1 MMELIQFFVLVLN
14 DLKYNLIKNII
25 YGNDIEKIE

>member
-1 MMELIQFFVLVLN
+1 MELIQFFVLVLN

-25 YGNDIEKIE
+25 YGNDIEKI

>member
-1 MMELIQFFVLVLN
+1 MELIQFFVLVLN
-14 DLKYNLIKNII
+14 DLMYNLIKNII

>member
-1 MMELIQFFVLVLN
+1 MELIQFFVVVLN

>member
-1 MMELIQFFVLVLN
+1 MELIQFFVLVLN
-14 DLKYNLIKNII
+14 DLMYDLIKYII

>member
-1 MMELIQFFVLVLN
+1 MELIQFFVLVLN